1 MKRWL
6 TTLVV
11 VLYVVFITG
20 SNVLAYEESK
30 TKYFGVGA
38 TVEEIEQATFQV
50 KTKGEKSE
58 EGFVYTPVHIKKG
71 EDMTFK
77 VNLQGEG
84 TVFLK
89 LVETDSKGRFIK
101 EHITPMILLTSDWK
115 VYKLPATL
123 NEKTAQ
129 IDAFVITG
137 GKQQMNFMFR
147 DVAVE

>member
-11 VLYVVFITG
+11 VLFIVLIAD

-50 KTKGEKSE
+50 KTMGEKSE
-58 EGFVYTPVHIKKG
+58 EGFIYTPVQIKKG
-71 EDMTFK
+71 KDMTFK
-77 VNLQGEG
+77 VTLQGDG

-89 LVETDSKGRFIK
+89 LVETDSKGRFIN
-101 EHITPMILLTSDWK
+101 EHTTPMILLTSDWK
-115 VYKLPATL
+115 AYKLPATL

-129 IDAFVITG
+129 IDTLVITG

>member
-11 VLYVVFITG
+11 VLFIVFITG
-20 SNVLAYEESK
+20 SYVFANEESK

-38 TVEEIEQATFQV
+38 TVEEIEQATFHV
-50 KTKGEKSE
+50 KTIGEKPE
-58 EGFVYTPVHIKKG
+58 EGFVYTPDQIKKG

-77 VNLQGEG
+77 VTLQGEG

-101 EHITPMILLTSDWK
+101 EHTTPMILLTSDWK
-115 VYKLPATL
+115 AYKLPATL

-129 IDAFVITG
+129 IDTFVITG
-137 GKQQMNFMFR
+137 GKQQINFVFR
-147 DVAVE
+147 DLSVD